1 MSDVGT
7 GKDSEATEVSVARD
21 ETSRRFTRFFRH
33 SLRYALSLGVNLL
46 GHNGNS
52 QDGRMKVLI
61 WLCSRRLSCLT
72 ECSGLEFPLP
82 LPIPFASRG
91 EALRA
96 ETREDGERWEGK
108 GTKGPWEGVRPYG
121 GH

>member
-46 GHNGNS
+46 SREGNS
-52 QDGRMKVLI
+52 QTGHRMLTQ
-61 WLCSRRLSCLT
+61 LSGFFFLDSHCLQWT
-72 ECSGLEFPLP
+72 V
-82 LPIPFASRG
+82 
-91 EALRA
+91 
-96 ETREDGERWEGK
+96 REEESI
-108 GTKGPWEGVRPYG
+108 ESCE
-121 GH
+121 